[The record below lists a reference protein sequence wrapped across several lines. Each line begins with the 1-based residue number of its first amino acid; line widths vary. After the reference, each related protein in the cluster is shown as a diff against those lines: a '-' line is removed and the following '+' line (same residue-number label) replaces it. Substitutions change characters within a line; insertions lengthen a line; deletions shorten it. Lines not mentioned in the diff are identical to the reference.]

1 LNQNGIENQQ
11 NNTGKITMRKLIFN
25 IFNLKPFADASPEV
39 ILMQTD

>member
-1 LNQNGIENQQ
+1 
-11 NNTGKITMRKLIFN
+11 MRKLIFNIFN